1 MFKKI
6 KKSSNI
12 TLIAVLVLSFVSFFI
27 FNQRKTEINIA
38 SENEDDSGIDMF
50 EESADGD
57 NSEMIVDV
65 KGEVENPGI
74 YDVSED
80 MRVNDVINLAGGLTT
95 DADDEFL
102 NLAEKVTD
110 EMIIYVPSNIL
121 GETSDG
127 VSSNNPSN
135 KIKLNQATKD
145 ELTQLTG
152 IGPSKAEAIIKH
164 REDIGKFKNA
174 TDLLDVSGIGEKTLE
189 IIKDE
194 IQVP

>member
-27 FNQRKTEINIA
+27 FNQRKTEFNTA

-57 NSEMIVDV
+57 NSDMIVDV

-110 EMIIYVPSNIL
+110 EMIISVPSNIL